1 MNVQPIPPTIT
12 EREKFRRLPWAFLHI
27 ATNTIFCQL
36 TVFGSVFIL
45 FLTELGLD
53 KAQIGLLLAFFPLAG
68 IIAPL
73 VAPLVARLG
82 YKRVFVTLWGTRKL
96 VIAGLLLTP
105 LIAARY
111 GPVGTLR
118 FVTADMIAFALCR
131 AIAETGM
138 YPWMR
143 EFIPDRVR
151 GRFAAAEILLTTLF
165 GFLAVSFASYIIGRS
180 HGLDGYMLLIAI
192 GVLFGLLATA
202 AIAFVPGG
210 APQRG
215 NGSVWPDL
223 RATRAALHD
232 RAFVRFLVGLGLMTL
247 AVVPLNSFLAL
258 FAHERLGLPQA
269 NVISLQ
275 GAGLIGGLLFSY
287 VWGWTAD
294 RFGSKP
300 VMLAGVIAASALP
313 LLWLATP
320 ASSPWTF
327 GAALAAAFLTG
338 ACQPAW
344 TIGSGRFLFMDV
356 VPREGTSHYMAAF
369 YAWAGITGATGAI
382 LAGRIL
388 QSVADSFGP
397 AARHGMDAYSILFVA
412 SAIMAFASL
421 IVLRVCPAQAH
432 SR

>member
-180 HGLDGYMLLIAI
+180 HGL
-192 GVLFGLLATA
+192 V
-202 AIAFVPGG
+202 
-210 APQRG
+210 
-215 NGSVWPDL
+215 
-223 RATRAALHD
+223 
-232 RAFVRFLVGLGLMTL
+232 
-247 AVVPLNSFLAL
+247 
-258 FAHERLGLPQA
+258 
-269 NVISLQ
+269 
-275 GAGLIGGLLFSY
+275 
-287 VWGWTAD
+287 
-294 RFGSKP
+294 
-300 VMLAGVIAASALP
+300 
-313 LLWLATP
+313 
-320 ASSPWTF
+320 
-327 GAALAAAFLTG
+327 
-338 ACQPAW
+338 
-344 TIGSGRFLFMDV
+344 
-356 VPREGTSHYMAAF
+356 
-369 YAWAGITGATGAI
+369 
-382 LAGRIL
+382 
-388 QSVADSFGP
+388 
-397 AARHGMDAYSILFVA
+397 
-412 SAIMAFASL
+412 
-421 IVLRVCPAQAH
+421 
-432 SR
+432 